1 MRIENEMLTRFKTNE
16 IETFAS
22 QSELLSN
29 ELDFFFDNVL
39 ETVVDYFS
47 DKNLVKV

>member
-1 MRIENEMLTRFKTNE
+1 MGIKNEMLSRFNS
-16 IETFAS
+16 S
-22 QSELLSN
+22 QSIQESSEITLSN

-47 DKNLVKV
+47 EKEMVSA

>member
-1 MRIENEMLTRFKTNE
+1 MRIENDLLSRFKTQEMESIN
-16 IETFAS
+16 TS
-22 QSELLSN
+22 LSN

-47 DKNLVKV
+47 EKDLIKV

>member
-1 MRIENEMLTRFKTNE
+1 MRIENDLLSRFKTQEMESIN
-16 IETFAS
+16 TA
-22 QSELLSN
+22 LSN

-47 DKNLVKV
+47 EKDLIKV